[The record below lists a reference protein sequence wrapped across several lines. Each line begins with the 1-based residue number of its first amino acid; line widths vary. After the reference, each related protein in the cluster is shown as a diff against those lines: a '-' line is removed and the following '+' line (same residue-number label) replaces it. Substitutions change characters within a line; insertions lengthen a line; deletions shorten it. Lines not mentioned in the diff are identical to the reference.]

1 MQVQFI
7 RNTMTSQGN
16 ARMGVVLDLPDN
28 EVKTL
33 MGLGRC
39 IPHDAVVEIEDRSVG
54 LETSD
59 AEPVIRRGRPKKVK

>member
-1 MQVQFI
+1 MQVKFI

-16 ARMGVVLDLPDN
+16 ARMGVVFDLPEN
-28 EVKTL
+28 EVKNL
-33 MGLGRC
+33 MALGRC
-39 IPHDAVVEIEDRSVG
+39 IPHDEVFAIEDRSVG